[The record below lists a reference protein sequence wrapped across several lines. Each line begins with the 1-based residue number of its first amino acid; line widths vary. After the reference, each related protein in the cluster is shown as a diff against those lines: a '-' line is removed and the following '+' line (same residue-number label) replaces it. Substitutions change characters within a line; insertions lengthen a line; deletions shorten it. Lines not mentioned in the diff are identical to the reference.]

1 MSKAQWYEKKPGKA
15 QHLVYLDSKA
25 NELKKLLSQ
34 EKTMI
39 IRGASGRKSPLGG
52 RAAIGDDIF
61 FVETNSN
68 LMVSYK
74 GIITNVIESEKM
86 TEEESIQFI
95 HRFEKELQL
104 SKHQYERW
112 SKKKF
117 LAVYEIGSM
126 IEIPSFQYKREANM
140 DDWII
145 TENIEEVK

>member
-1 MSKAQWYEKKPGKA
+1 MSKAQWYEKKTGKA

-25 NELKKLLSQ
+25 NELNKLLNH

-52 RAAIGDDIF
+52 RAAIGDDVF

-68 LMVSYK
+68 LIVSYK

-95 HRFEKELQL
+95 QRFENELQL
-104 SKHQYERW
+104 SKQQYDRW
-112 SKKKF
+112 SKKKY
-117 LAVYEIGSM
+117 LAVYEIGSI
-126 IEIPSFQYKREANM
+126 IEISSFQYRRKTNM